1 MTFSEAMEAL
11 KNGERVARS
20 GWNGKKMWICMT
32 GGSVIPLSA
41 ALTGAASA
49 LAIEAEANGLSEI
62 RLNAHIDMRA
72 ADGSLTIGWLAS
84 QTDML
89 ADDWHVVT

>member
-1 MTFSEAMEAL
+1 MTFGQAMEAL
-11 KNGERVARS
+11 KMGERVARS

-41 ALTGAASA
+41 ARTGAASA
-49 LAIEAEANGLSEI
+49 LAVEAGADGLSEI
-62 RLNAHIDMRA
+62 RINAHIDMRT

-89 ADDWHVVT
+89 ADDWFILT

>member
-1 MTFSEAMEAL
+1 MTFGQAMEAL
-11 KNGERVARS
+11 KMGERVARS

-41 ALTGAASA
+41 ARTGAASA
-49 LAIEAEANGLSEI
+49 LDGLSEI
-62 RLNAHIDMRA
+62 RINAHIDMRT

-89 ADDWHVVT
+89 ADDWFILT